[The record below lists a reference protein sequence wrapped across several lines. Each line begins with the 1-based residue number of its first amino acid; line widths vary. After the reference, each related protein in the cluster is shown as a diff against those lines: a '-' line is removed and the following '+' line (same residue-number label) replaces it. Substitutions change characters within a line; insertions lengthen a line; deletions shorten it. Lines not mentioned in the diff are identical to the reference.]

1 MEISWTNIIGLLAI
15 LAPVIWGVC
24 QHYSSLKQER
34 QIKEFENYHRLIKE
48 LVQPEKKD
56 ELMYVD
62 RQAAIIYELR
72 NFKRYYPV
80 SYRTLKGLQKNW
92 TENGVYPRLLEEI
105 SLSISFLENK
115 VGINELQK

>member
-1 MEISWTNIIGLLAI
+1 
-15 LAPVIWGVC
+15 
-24 QHYSSLKQER
+24 
-34 QIKEFENYHRLIKE
+34 
-48 LVQPEKKD
+48 
-56 ELMYVD
+56 MYVD